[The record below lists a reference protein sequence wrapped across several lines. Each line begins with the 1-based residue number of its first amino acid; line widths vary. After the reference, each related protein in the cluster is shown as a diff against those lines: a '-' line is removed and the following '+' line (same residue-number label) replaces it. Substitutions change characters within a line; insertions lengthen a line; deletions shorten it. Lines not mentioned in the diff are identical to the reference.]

1 MNLYYISTSFAIKSR
16 IAFEMCL
23 VENTAKKWSFG
34 FMIWFWILFELGLF
48 QGFESTT
55 RMQAEVKDH
64 MVHGQ
69 NTETKIWIRK
79 KFTNVELERL
89 DQKNFEMEIKKN
101 LVGKEIK
108 ETITQ
113 SASKEE
119 LIELGAKWL
128 ILECSSR
135 IRRKI
140 RVVESWRRLS
150 LLCRTWSI
158 LVCKYSF
165 FRLQY
170 TFRSIIFFKSGFL
183 VQNIGRRVIFNFLK
197 KLLKKY

>member
-1 MNLYYISTSFAIKSR
+1 
-16 IAFEMCL
+16 
-23 VENTAKKWSFG
+23 
-34 FMIWFWILFELGLF
+34 
-48 QGFESTT
+48 
-55 RMQAEVKDH
+55 MQAEVKDH

-119 LIELGAKWL
+119 LIELGAK
-128 ILECSSR
+128 
-135 IRRKI
+135 
-140 RVVESWRRLS
+140 
-150 LLCRTWSI
+150 
-158 LVCKYSF
+158 
-165 FRLQY
+165 
-170 TFRSIIFFKSGFL
+170 
-183 VQNIGRRVIFNFLK
+183 
-197 KLLKKY
+197 